1 MKRELNFIEILL
13 SHMDEEL
20 RCLKYIVSRSCT
32 SLNSGPPEA
41 RADSVPEGDEGDGEE
56 DAEPEADRQGGLH
69 DDVARRQRIQASYK
83 VV

>member
-1 MKRELNFIEILL
+1 MENGSFDR
-13 SHMDEEL
+13 
-20 RCLKYIVSRSCT
+20 IVDLFT
-32 SLNSGPPEA
+32 TMPGTLEA

-56 DAEPEADRQGGLH
+56 DAEPEADRQGGLR